1 MRLRFVGH
9 LCPECGGACRVDRW
23 YTGTVPPST
32 RKERETSGWLGYH
45 YWSCCYRCHLA
56 YLLLFDQDRR
66 FIGIVPN
73 GDNAISEADGTM
85 YQAGG
90 HEPDLDEIP
99 F

>member
-1 MRLRFVGH
+1 MKLKFVGH
-9 LCPECGGACRVDRW
+9 LCPECGGECQTDSF
-23 YTGTVPPST
+23 YTGRAVGQA
-32 RKERETSGWLGYH
+32 RKRRETSGFLGYH

-73 GDNAISEADGTM
+73 GHLVASEHEGTM
-85 YQAGG
+85 YQAGRRDF
-90 HEPDLDEIP
+90 EADEIP